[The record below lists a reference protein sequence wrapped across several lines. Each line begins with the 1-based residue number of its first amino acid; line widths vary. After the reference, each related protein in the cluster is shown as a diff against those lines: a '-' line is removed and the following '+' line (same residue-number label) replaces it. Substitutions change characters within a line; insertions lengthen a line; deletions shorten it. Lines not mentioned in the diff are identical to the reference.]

1 MITSTAA
8 PRGITEA
15 QAAALRMADGEFE
28 LSPALTDK
36 LQGLFGQGA
45 KILSSASLS
54 FALRDD
60 RVTIGLIEE
69 MASQLPSAK
78 LKIVRQMERNRAPY
92 FMCIVQHET
101 EVQNPVLLEFREFI
115 EADSPLELIQS
126 LAEVNR
132 SLLLEDALDRGP
144 RPLFLLQ

>member
-1 MITSTAA
+1 MITANNATRS
-8 PRGITEA
+8 ITEA

-69 MASQLPSAK
+69 MASQLPSVK
-78 LKIVRQMERNRAPY
+78 LKIVRQMERNREPY
-92 FMCIVQHET
+92 ET
-101 EVQNPVLLEFREFI
+101 LRTYQRGQGGRIRTITRPHLRDNRLARE
-115 EADSPLELIQS
+115 P
-126 LAEVNR
+126 R
-132 SLLLEDALDRGP
+132 HRGP
-144 RPLFLLQ
+144 MIR

>member
-1 MITSTAA
+1 MITASTEAS
-8 PRGITEA
+8 GITEA

>member
-1 MITSTAA
+1 MITAKAA
-8 PRGITEA
+8 TGGITEA
-15 QAAALRMADGEFE
+15 QAVALRMADGEFE

-36 LQGLFGQGA
+36 LQGLFGPGA
-45 KILSSASLS
+45 KILSSANLS

-69 MASQLPSAK
+69 MGSQLTSAK

-101 EVQNPVLLEFREFI
+101 EVQDPVLLEFREFI
-115 EADSPLELIQS
+115 EADSPLGLIQA

-132 SLLLEDALDRGP
+132 TLLLEDALEA
-144 RPLFLLQ
+144 

>member
-1 MITSTAA
+1 MITANNATRS
-8 PRGITEA
+8 ITEA

-69 MASQLPSAK
+69 MASQLPSVK

>member
-1 MITSTAA
+1 MITASTEAS
-8 PRGITEA
+8 GITEA

-144 RPLFLLQ
+144 RPLFLLR

>member
-1 MITSTAA
+1 
-8 PRGITEA
+8 
-15 QAAALRMADGEFE
+15 
-28 LSPALTDK
+28 
-36 LQGLFGQGA
+36 
-45 KILSSASLS
+45 
-54 FALRDD
+54 
-60 RVTIGLIEE
+60 

-78 LKIVRQMERNRAPY
+78 LKIVRQIERNRAPY

-132 SLLLEDALDRGP
+132 TLLLEDALDRGP